1 VKVDL
6 MVSAGSWAEVAG
18 LAEAAERAGL
28 SGLVFTE
35 TSETPWMKL
44 AAAATATSRLEL
56 SSGIAVAF
64 ARSPMVTACLA
75 WELAGN
81 SKGRFRIGVG
91 SQVKAHVE
99 RRYGAT
105 YEPPGPRMRDYLEAL
120 KACFRAFRR
129 DGPLDHH
136 GRFYD
141 LTLLP
146 DAWSPS
152 GHDYGEIKVDVA
164 AVGSWMC
171 RMAGAVADGV
181 HVHPLHSASYLER
194 RLLPSVAEGA
204 ALAGRDPSEL
214 EIIVPVFAV
223 AGDSPEQR
231 APLLERARSQVA
243 FYGSTRNYAFQFE
256 DLGYPGT
263 SARLNEALRAGDRA
277 AMAEIV
283 TDEILDHFVLVAPW
297 AEMAD
302 ALRSRYGGV
311 ASRVVLYLAEEQISS
326 DPSALERWGEVAR
339 ALGST

>member
-1 VKVDL
+1 
-6 MVSAGSWAEVAG
+6 
-18 LAEAAERAGL
+18 
-28 SGLVFTE
+28 
-35 TSETPWMKL
+35 
-44 AAAATATSRLEL
+44 
-56 SSGIAVAF
+56 
-64 ARSPMVTACLA
+64 
-75 WELAGN
+75 
-81 SKGRFRIGVG
+81 
-91 SQVKAHVE
+91 
-99 RRYGAT
+99 
-105 YEPPGPRMRDYLEAL
+105 
-120 KACFRAFRR
+120 
-129 DGPLDHH
+129 
-136 GRFYD
+136 
-141 LTLLP
+141 
-146 DAWSPS
+146 
-152 GHDYGEIKVDVA
+152 
-164 AVGSWMC
+164 
-171 RMAGAVADGV
+171 
-181 HVHPLHSASYLER
+181 
-194 RLLPSVAEGA
+194 VAEGA

-223 AGDSPEQR
+223 AGDSPGQR